1 MGKAIAG
8 ASLLSQ
14 SDRCRLPGAM
24 FPSPWDRGR
33 VEKEERF
40 GKKVEEP
47 RPLKKGNHAKP
58 ISGLGRRSALGGPVS
73 LRRGHFG
80 DGVIPEAV

>member
-1 MGKAIAG
+1 
-8 ASLLSQ
+8 
-14 SDRCRLPGAM
+14 M

-47 RPLKKGNHAKP
+47 RPLKKKGNHAKP
-58 ISGLGRRSALGGPVS
+58 ISGLGRRSALGGPC
-73 LRRGHFG
+73 HFDAG
-80 DGVIPEAV
+80 ISGMASFLKGFRSGAATW